1 MSSGLPSR
9 RFREAQWL
17 LGAALLTL
25 VGMVVAQMAGMVVM
39 TRLVEEEA
47 RRAAHA
53 ASQIL
58 AARIAGGEAPR
69 YAAALRE
76 EGWGLVV
83 LDGDRVVETVGDPG
97 PVEPAWWPWGSR
109 AEWERQG
116 ERVAGPV
123 KVGGRNVLVAYQQL
137 NGGRAVRAVVPA
149 TGTGAAGWLRTFG
162 ASLAIAVAV
171 GGALL
176 AWALI
181 ARLLAPYRELLA
193 EAVRVGR
200 GPGEEAEDRFLVET
214 FRTTVRRLEQSEAAL
229 RQRAD
234 ELAVLAEVLTR
245 ESAAGVVI
253 TDAGGTVRAANGAA
267 SVLVGDSLALERPL
281 PAAVA
286 SGEASVALGE
296 RVVEV
301 RRFPLLAASGAAQ
314 GEVVFLTDRT
324 ALEALERAL
333 AEREQMAAVGEL
345 AAGMTH
351 ELRNALA
358 TIRGYARLLPDA
370 GAPERARFT
379 AAINDEAEGLADLLD
394 RFLRFAQPRQLRR
407 ERVALLDLVEE
418 AARKL
423 RTAFPS
429 LALGVEGEPAEVAA
443 DPLAIAVAVE
453 NLLRNAAEAVA
464 AAGGAVRVRVEAL
477 AGWARVVVEDD
488 GPGVSEAVR
497 DRLFLPFAST
507 KPSGGLGLA
516 LARRLARLHGGE
528 VEYEPR
534 PTGGSRFVLRLPR
547 EGVA

>member
-1 MSSGLPSR
+1 MSSRLPSR
-9 RFREAQWL
+9 RFRGAQWL

-58 AARIAGGEAPR
+58 AARIAAGEAPR

-83 LDGDRVVETVGDPG
+83 LDGERVVETVGDPG

-116 ERVAGPV
+116 QRVAGPV

-137 NGGRAVRAVVPA
+137 AGGRAVRAVVPA

-171 GGALL
+171 GGALH
-176 AWALI
+176 AWALV

-214 FRTTVRRLEQSEAAL
+214 FRTAVRRLEQSEAAL
-229 RQRAD
+229 RRRAD

-253 TDAGGTVRAANGAA
+253 TDAAGTVRAANGAA
-267 SVLVGDSLALERPL
+267 SALVGGSLALERPL
-281 PAAVA
+281 PPAVS
-286 SGEASVALGE
+286 SGAASVELGE

-370 GAPERARFT
+370 QAPERARYT
-379 AAINDEAEGLADLLD
+379 AAINDEAAGLADLLD
-394 RFLRFAQPRQLRR
+394 RFLRFAQPRRLRR

-418 AARKL
+418 AARKV
-423 RTAFPS
+423 RAAFPS
-429 LALGVEGEPAEVAA
+429 LGLTVTGEPAGISA
-443 DPLAIAVAVE
+443 DPLAIAVAIE

-464 AAGGAVRVRVEAL
+464 AGGGAVRVRVEPL
-477 AGWARVVVEDD
+477 EGSVRVVVEDG

-497 DRLFLPFAST
+497 YRLFVPFAST

-534 PTGGSRFVLRLPR
+534 EEGGSRFVLRLPR

>member
-58 AARIAGGEAPR
+58 AARIAAGEAPR

-123 KVGGRNVLVAYQQL
+123 RVGGRNVLVAYQQL

-443 DPLAIAVAVE
+443 DPLAIVVAVE